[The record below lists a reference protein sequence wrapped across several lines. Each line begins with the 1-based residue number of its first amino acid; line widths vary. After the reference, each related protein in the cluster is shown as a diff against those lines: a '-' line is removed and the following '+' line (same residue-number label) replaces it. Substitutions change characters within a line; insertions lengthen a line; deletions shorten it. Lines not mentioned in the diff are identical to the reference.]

1 MENEAAFI
9 MNVKSLYFKLLTVPV
24 ILCFA
29 APAPAQNKQDKNEAK
44 ERFHKGLAFVDEG
57 DCNKA
62 IVEFKEAYKMYTV
75 PVILYNMALCY
86 DDMHQYAMAMKF
98 YKKYL
103 AEGKKISKKQRQAI
117 DERIATLESFLGTLK
132 ITCNIDGALVSVDG
146 NEMGETPIHE
156 IYLETGDHKVVIEK
170 TFFIDYK
177 KTVTVVS
184 GKTMNLDTFLEAQT
198 VGGTGGTTT
207 EQTGSQEA
215 GGPAGKGPS
224 GKKKKL
230 RPGAFWGLLATTLAL
245 GIGAGVTGGL
255 NVANHNKFDD
265 TDPADRDELKDLK
278 DKGETYNALF
288 LTFTALTGA
297 AAAATIAVG
306 VLTDFKKGKEI
317 KKETPAVALVPSR
330 DGCFLILSVPMGGS
344 VW

>member
-1 MENEAAFI
+1 
-9 MNVKSLYFKLLTVPV
+9 MNIKGFYFKLLTVPV

-29 APAPAQNKQDKNEAK
+29 TPAPAQNKQDKNEAK

-57 DCNKA
+57 DYKKA

-75 PVILYNMALCY
+75 PAILYNMALCY
-86 DDMHQYAMAMKF
+86 DDMHQYTMAMKF

-103 AEGKKISKKQRQAI
+103 AEGKNISKQQMQAI
-117 DERIATLESFLGTLK
+117 DERIVTLESFLGTLK
-132 ITCNIDGALVSVDG
+132 ITCNVDGALVSVDG

-156 IYLETGDHKVVIEK
+156 IYLETGDHKVVIKK
-170 TFFIDYK
+170 TFFKDYK
-177 KTVTVVS
+177 ETVTVIS
-184 GKTMNLDTFLEAQT
+184 GKTMNLDTFLEVQPEE
-198 VGGTGGTTT
+198 GTEGTTT
-207 EQTGSQEA
+207 AQTSSQEA
-215 GGPAGKGPS
+215 GGPTGKGPPVE
-224 GKKKKL
+224 KKRL
-230 RPGAFWGLLATTLAL
+230 RPGSFWGLLATTLAL
-245 GIGAGVTGGL
+245 GIGAGVTGGM
-255 NVANHNKFDD
+255 NVANHAAFND
-265 TDPADRDELKDLK
+265 TDPADRDELKDMK

-297 AAAATIAVG
+297 AAAATIVVG